1 MHSYRI
7 ALYGFNE
14 AAVNSDDAA
23 NMISSDAL
31 AELMEWT

>member
-7 ALYGFNE
+7 ALYRCNE

-23 NMISSDAL
+23 NMIPSDAL
-31 AELMEWT
+31 AELME